1 MFVRVT
7 LHASDLAA
15 SQRFYETVLQTLGTT
30 GREDFALA
38 PAADEGAVTRG
49 LHIGFAA
56 PSREHVDAFWQAG
69 VDAGYRDDGAPGPR
83 PQYRDDYYGGFLL
96 DPDGNSA
103 EAVHHGAI
111 RPGALVDHLWIRVAD
126 VAAAKAFYDGVAG
139 DAGLERAANT
149 PELVRFRDERGSF
162 SLVAGEPSRNVH
174 MTLPGPEAPPLRD
187 PDGNVV
193 ELGQA
198 RRGSP

>member
-15 SQRFYETVLQTLGTT
+15 SRRFYETVLQTLGTT
-30 GREDFALA
+30 GWEDFALA
-38 PAADEGAVTRG
+38 PAAD
-49 LHIGFAA
+49 
-56 PSREHVDAFWQAG
+56 D
-69 VDAGYRDDGAPGPR
+69 
-83 PQYRDDYYGGFLL
+83 
-96 DPDGNSA
+96 
-103 EAVHHGAI
+103 
-111 RPGALVDHLWIRVAD
+111 
-126 VAAAKAFYDGVAG
+126 AFYDGVAG
-139 DAGLERAANT
+139 DAGLQRAANT

-193 ELGQA
+193 ELGQP